1 MKLSN
6 CAQTSSARKQL
17 KDLRSLCLRVLS
29 TVLNKYE
36 DYDYDCYFWDF
47 FFESVKPLI
56 DAFKMEGSSSEKPSS
71 MFSCFLAMSRSHW
84 LVSHFR
90 REKNQV
96 PNIFSILTVKT
107 ASKAILSF
115 ILNWM
120 MKTVLSK
127 QFYFQILRH
136 LSSACI
142 ISFRVQPSGSNDAC
156 LCIKDPISS
165 GETARKIVNMLLP
178 FLVSVKAVQV
188 LRDILPVAGTESTKE
203 VLNSLSPLLA
213 SAELDMR

>member
-115 ILNWM
+115 ILKFIGNLLNLDNELDDEDSAI
-120 MKTVLSK
+120 KTVLLPNLETLIFSLHHL
-127 QFYFQILRH
+127 FQ
-136 LSSACI
+136 SA
-142 ISFRVQPSGSNDAC
+142 A
-156 LCIKDPISS
+156 KW
-165 GETARKIVNMLLP
+165 
-178 FLVSVKAVQV
+178 
-188 LRDILPVAGTESTKE
+188 
-203 VLNSLSPLLA
+203 
-213 SAELDMR
+213 